1 MMKKILVFLNHER
14 YQVVAAFLCV
24 LLTVWGLSCEAKV
37 RSVRDPT
44 MKVTRGELHI
54 EVDTFLAQAEIRYKK
69 LDLQDDFK
77 ELVFNKVLLWSQT
90 GQFSPIGLI
99 PTLIGLLGIGAITDN
114 VRKRKEIK
122 RLNNVK

>member
-1 MMKKILVFLNHER
+1 
-14 YQVVAAFLCV
+14 
-24 LLTVWGLSCEAKV
+24 
-37 RSVRDPT
+37 

-54 EVDTFLAQAEIRYKK
+54 EVDTFLAQAEIRYKN
-69 LDLQDDFK
+69 LDMQDDFK